1 MVIFQVYSGII
12 DLKELNLKKDIF
24 RKLNIPITLEIGR
37 IKKLF
42 ITVPWNALSSKPV
55 QFEIDGLMLLICPLK
70 ENEWLSFVEQHNQFD
85 VLEQRLIHYCKSVFQ
100 DLIKNTK
107 NESQNI
113 EEQGYFMN
121 LTTKIVDNI
130 QISIKNLHIRYEDC

>member
-1 MVIFQVYSGII
+1 VYSGII

-55 QFEIDGLMLLICPLK
+55 SFEIDGLMLLICPLK
-70 ENEWLSFVEQHNQFD
+70 ENEWLSFVEQHN
-85 VLEQRLIHYCKSVFQ
+85 
-100 DLIKNTK
+100 
-107 NESQNI
+107 
-113 EEQGYFMN
+113 
-121 LTTKIVDNI
+121 
-130 QISIKNLHIRYEDC
+130 